1 MCKCMVPRAI
11 NGNNRKWIVVDFKT
25 DEELAGVLERYRRQ
39 VAIYATAISKV
50 TSSSSEAFLFRL

>member
-1 MCKCMVPRAI
+1 MVPRAI

-39 VAIYATAISKV
+39 VAIYATAISEA
-50 TSSSSEAFLFRL
+50 TASSCDSFLFRV